1 MGGFIVWSVYSG
13 SLQKKRRKITFLV
26 NHISMLFA
34 FKSPDLKERS
44 PKISPNRCARL
55 CWYCYCWHKCW
66 DGAHW
71 LSVVGLNI
79 RLQSSLMMLKMM
91 MVMLI
96 MMMMKIVWQRRR
108 LRSSSPPNK
117 LDPTAKL
124 KQLVKTLTSS
134 SKLNNWHKFV
144 KKNHNLFQGCHL
156 TTVFWPSGFF
166 SLYFLVYCLISLRY
180 VSFDLG
186 VNPAL

>member
-1 MGGFIVWSVYSG
+1 M
-13 SLQKKRRKITFLV
+13 
-26 NHISMLFA
+26 
-34 FKSPDLKERS
+34 
-44 PKISPNRCARL
+44 
-55 CWYCYCWHKCW
+55 
-66 DGAHW
+66 
-71 LSVVGLNI
+71 VGLNI

-156 TTVFWPSGFF
+156 TTIFLAKWFF
-166 SLYFLVYCLISLRY
+166 SVCTALFIVWYRYVMWVLISVWIQHCKCSAQFLIISDMCGLRP
-180 VSFDLG
+180 FD
-186 VNPAL
+186 AYIRSHHSITIF